1 MDEHPLSTR
10 PDHHKITANPTTA
23 LAGSLLLAGLTACG
37 GSADSPATTPS
48 PPPSGGSVTTVE
60 TPTVIN
66 LYPHRSATEQPIM
79 TVLVTAV
86 GAVGVRMPLG
96 FDTGS
101 AGVTLYAPSIFP
113 ASMVTASG
121 FVFPSGK
128 TSLSYDG
135 ITVTNVQATRSY
147 GTVNQTVEHGN
158 LGFATLTFGDSAG
171 SITTETMPV
180 FLFYSVDYETGQ
192 GYAPPVWQGWFG
204 VASTDGS
211 IDVPGSV
218 EPSGGYAACTPQ
230 SLETCYVV
238 SALKYVD
245 YAHQI
250 QAGFVLSP
258 TPNFPSCDI
267 TTAGDCPPQGSL
279 TVGIDSTDGAG
290 FSTSPLTCPPNGYV
304 GPAQI
309 AAYPVCQK
317 TIDNVTITASGE
329 SVGSYTSGAIFD
341 TGTAY
346 VYLSTP
352 SNSSFPGSVLVD
364 STVSV
369 TTPSGFKYSYVAG
382 QGTANTIVAAGADGN
397 SIIGVQY
404 FTTNS
409 YLLNFTS
416 SEVGWK

>member
-1 MDEHPLSTR
+1 M
-10 PDHHKITANPTTA
+10 
-23 LAGSLLLAGLTACG
+23 
-37 GSADSPATTPS
+37 
-48 PPPSGGSVTTVE
+48 
-60 TPTVIN
+60 
-66 LYPHRSATEQPIM
+66 
-79 TVLVTAV
+79 V
-86 GAVGVRMPLG
+86 G
-96 FDTGS
+96 
-101 AGVTLYAPSIFP
+101 
-113 ASMVTASG
+113 ASG
-121 FVFPSGK
+121 FVFPAGK
-128 TSLSYDG
+128 TSLSYNG

-158 LGFATLTFGDSAG
+158 LGFAALAFGDSTG

-180 FLFYSVDYETGQ
+180 FLFYSVDYATGH

-204 VASTDGS
+204 VATTDGS
-211 IDVPGSV
+211 IDVADSV
-218 EPSGGYAACTPQ
+218 EPSGGYEACTPQ
-230 SLETCYVV
+230 SAETCYVV

-245 YAHQI
+245 YATPV

-258 TPNFPSCDI
+258 TRSFPTCDI
-267 TTAGDCPPQGSL
+267 TTAGDCPAQGIL
-279 TVGIDSTDGAG
+279 TVGIDSTVSAG

-309 AAYPVCQK
+309 AGYPVCQK
-317 TIDNVTITASGE
+317 TIDNVTIAASGE

-352 SNSSFPGSVLVD
+352 AGSSFPSSVLVD
-364 STVSV
+364 STIRV
-369 TTPSGFKYSYVAG
+369 TMPSGFEYSYVAG
-382 QGTANTIVAAGADGN
+382 QGTASTIVAAGADGN

-404 FTTNS
+404 FTTNF

>member
-1 MDEHPLSTR
+1 
-10 PDHHKITANPTTA
+10 
-23 LAGSLLLAGLTACG
+23 
-37 GSADSPATTPS
+37 
-48 PPPSGGSVTTVE
+48 
-60 TPTVIN
+60 
-66 LYPHRSATEQPIM
+66 M

-86 GAVGVRMPLG
+86 GTVGVRMPLG

-113 ASMVTASG
+113 SSMVTAAG
-121 FVFPSGK
+121 FVFPAGK
-128 TSLSYDG
+128 TSLSYNG

-171 SITTETMPV
+171 SITTEAMPI
-180 FLFYSVDYETGQ
+180 FLFYSVDYATGQ

-204 VASTDGS
+204 VATTDGS

-218 EPSGGYAACTPQ
+218 EPSSGYEACTPQ

-245 YAHQI
+245 YASEV
-250 QAGFVLSP
+250 QAGFALSP
-258 TPNFPSCDI
+258 TPNFPTCDI
-267 TTAGDCPPQGSL
+267 TISGDCPAQGSL
-279 TVGIDSTDGAG
+279 TVGIDSTVSAG

-309 AAYPVCQK
+309 AGYPVCQK

-329 SVGSYTSGAIFD
+329 SVGTYTSGAIFD

-352 SNSSFPGSVLVD
+352 VNSSFPSSVLVN

-369 TTPSGFKYSYVAG
+369 STPSGFKYSYVAG
-382 QGTANTIVAAGADGN
+382 QGTANTVVAAGADGN

-416 SEVGWK
+416 SEAGWK